1 MAAADL
7 LRTHR
12 ERKELYIKALEQEVL
27 RLKEHFASVTRD
39 KDNLYQE
46 NQQLKALLAQ
56 HGIPW
61 NGSGGI
67 DELSRLGGSS
77 TSNYATDSSIGT
89 FSGPSSDTVSPG
101 EPNIQAFPSKGQQ
114 QWPGRSNPNIDY
126 DQTGIDFV
134 LTYDNS
140 QDSHNP
146 SPPPRHPGRQYGT
159 MTPPPD
165 S

>member
-1 MAAADL
+1 MAATDL
-7 LRTHR
+7 DRTHR

-89 FSGPSSDTVSPG
+89 FSGPSSHTVSPG
-101 EPNIQAFPSKGQQ
+101 EPNVQAFPGNVKQRNGV
-114 QWPGRSNPNIDY
+114 WPGHMNPNIDY

-140 QDSHNP
+140 QDP
-146 SPPPRHPGRQYGT
+146 SPPPRNHSRQYSA

-165 S
+165 L